1 MTEICTKCGLV
12 KELCVCETIAK
23 ESQKITVMIEKKKF
37 NKPYTIVEGI
47 DNKEI
52 DMKELAK
59 KLKSTLACGGT
70 IKGGKIELQGEHK
83 PKVKEILLRA
93 GFSPDSIVV
102 K

>member
-1 MTEICTKCGLV
+1 MSEICPKCGLV
-12 KELCVCETIAK
+12 KELCVCQTIAR
-23 ESQKITVMIEKKKF
+23 ESQKITIKTENKKF
-37 NKPYTIVEGI
+37 NKPYTVIEGI

-70 IKGGKIELQGEHK
+70 IKDGKIELQGDHK
-83 PKVKEILLRA
+83 QKARGILVEA
-93 GFSPDSIVV
+93 GFLADTIIV

>member
-1 MTEICTKCGLV
+1 MSEICPKCGLV

-23 ESQKITVMIEKKKF
+23 ESQKIIVYIDKKKF
-37 NKPYTIVEGI
+37 NKPYTVIEGI
-47 DNKEI
+47 DDKEI

-70 IKGGKIELQGEHK
+70 IKKGKIELQGEHR
-83 PKVKEILLRA
+83 PKVKEILLDA
-93 GFSPDSIVV
+93 GFSPDAIVV